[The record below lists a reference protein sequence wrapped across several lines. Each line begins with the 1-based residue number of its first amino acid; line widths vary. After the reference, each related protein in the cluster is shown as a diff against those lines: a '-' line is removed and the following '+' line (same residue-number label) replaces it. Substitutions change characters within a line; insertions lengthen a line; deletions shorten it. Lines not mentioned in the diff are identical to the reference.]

1 MNFLFTALT
10 NFPRKI
16 YRRVWEGFQKSR
28 PQTPSQYFRWG
39 GTLALFAL
47 WFAGQDLFLS
57 QSSFWFWLGGVGVIF
72 TCFFSARWALIF
84 GLALGASAYSYLRI
98 THHTTPVL
106 WPQYPVEGVFEVDS
120 FIDRRDQSVRAYGRL
135 GNLSVPSLNGERVL
149 VILPA
154 GSDLSYG
161 QRWNFVGQIEVP
173 FSHGDFDYAAYLKR
187 YQVQGILK
195 YPEFWKFSA
204 ENSGS
209 IAWNTA
215 SDSRRALAQRL
226 SVGLPSPHDRLA
238 MGILVGVKD
247 APPRFI
253 QDQFQKTGLQHIL
266 VVSGFNITVVMWVTV
281 SLLRSFS
288 AVWRYGIA
296 MLVTI
301 GFVFLAGAD
310 PPVVRAGV
318 MGSIAAWAMILGR
331 KTDLRNAVLLSALGI
346 GVFSPTMVS
355 ADAGFWL
362 SFLATVGII
371 LLVPRWERLCPHWF
385 PRAIWAILSVTVAA
399 QLMILP
405 LLIWWFGAVPWVGI
419 VLNLLVEPLI
429 PIIMGSAVLVI
440 FGGSFYLAF
449 PVLQVLNWPAY
460 LSIEAALQLA
470 YWGSLF
476 PAWSPSAAAGG
487 ISAALIWG
495 MVGLPLWLQ
504 SETQSSVPNPKSSHK
519 KLKKETDS
527 PTI

>member
-1 MNFLFTALT
+1 MVCGSRSVLVAVQFL
-10 NFPRKI
+10 
-16 YRRVWEGFQKSR
+16 V
-28 PQTPSQYFRWG
+28 
-39 GTLALFAL
+39 LAR
-47 WFAGQDLFLS
+47 
-57 QSSFWFWLGGVGVIF
+57 GVGVIF
-72 TCFFSARWALIF
+72 TCFWSSRWALIL

-161 QRWNFVGQIEVP
+161 QRWNFVGEIEVP

-195 YPEFWKFSA
+195 HPEFWKFSA
-204 ENSGS
+204 KNSGS
-209 IAWNTA
+209 VAWNTA

-288 AVWRYGIA
+288 SVWRYGIA

-318 MGSIAAWAMILGR
+318 MGSDCRLGDDSR
-331 KTDLRNAVLLSALGI
+331 TEDRSTQCGTTF
-346 GVFSPTMVS
+346 GVGDWSFFS
-355 ADAGFWL
+355 DNGQCGCLEFWL

-371 LLVPRWERLCPHWF
+371 LLVPRWERLCPRWC

-429 PIIMGSAVLVI
+429 PIIMGSAV
-440 FGGSFYLAF
+440 FGDFWGKFLPRFSGTASTELA
-449 PVLQVLNWPAY
+449 
-460 LSIEAALQLA
+460 
-470 YWGSLF
+470 GLF
-476 PAWSPSAAAGG
+476 
-487 ISAALIWG
+487 
-495 MVGLPLWLQ
+495 
-504 SETQSSVPNPKSSHK
+504 EY
-519 KLKKETDS
+519 
-527 PTI
+527 